1 MKELLLKLKRLFI
14 VDDINDIKE
23 NDHRLITARV
33 VYTKLK
39 EIENNLKEI

>member
-14 VDDINDIKE
+14 VENVDDIKE
-23 NDHRLITARV
+23 NDHRLIRARV